1 MFFKRFLA
9 VTAAL
14 ISVIFALGTSA
25 YNSCAAAYDE
35 IRRGEGYY
43 YCCINYRD
51 GIPKI
56 YSEDGEEAILTGAV
70 DGYLKEGE
78 TLDDAEKAAAE
89 KARKDLVAVGAD
101 PDDYVFDIYTY
112 FYDDYDYTTEEFYK
126 LIYREELQREIA
138 AVHSANVKKE
148 APNPA
153 MGNGFPYVSCGAAFC
168 AAAVLLSVRAA
179 NSKHSADK

>member
-1 MFFKRFLA
+1 MFFKRFFA
-9 VTAAL
+9 ATAAL
-14 ISVIFALGTSA
+14 ISVIFVSGTSA

-56 YSEDGEEAILTGAV
+56 YNEEGEEAILTGAI

-78 TLDDAEKAAAE
+78 TLEDVERAAAE
-89 KARKDLVAVGAD
+89 KTRKELMTVGAD
-101 PDDYVFDIYTY
+101 PDDYAFDLYTY

-126 LIYREELQREIA
+126 FIYREELQREIA
-138 AVHSANVKKE
+138 AVRSANVKKE
-148 APNPA
+148 TSNPVT
-153 MGNGFPYVSCGAAFC
+153 GNGFPYVCCGAAVL
-168 AAAVLLSVRAA
+168 AALLLSAEA
-179 NSKHSADK
+179 SKNNS